1 MARVRTEDFPVEIE
15 EQESPRGAALLV
27 AHFLGNAIFVSL
39 LVLIVFTAIPYGTV
53 EGWWKAFF
61 VCLVSAL
68 CIAWIIEGLLSGSW
82 AISGLAILAP
92 LVALATFSF
101 LQSLPLGTQAAPGIS
116 YSSWQAISAAPFD
129 TRFFLLQLLGL
140 IFAAAL
146 LFRYVSTERR
156 LGALIHVIIAVAVVS
171 AIYGMLRQ
179 TTQHSVGFGLPLI
192 RPGEGYG
199 QFVNKNHF
207 AFLMEM
213 AFGLALG
220 MILAGGVKRE
230 KALIYFAAMLP
241 IWTALVLSN
250 SRGGLLAMLAQ
261 VIASVLLFTIVVP
274 APGKTQLPLLKVAR
288 MLPVRILLLLVLLTG
303 LVFGTVWMGGDRL
316 ATSLEHARDEFDP
329 ATTAARLGASR
340 NEIWRA
346 SWQMFKAHPTAGVGL
361 GAYGIAIPAY
371 HDASGVL
378 TPQEA
383 HNEYLELLACG
394 GLIGMAIGAWFGVAV
409 FRKTLNNLR
418 SSNRF
423 RRAASFGAALGIIGV
438 AVHSLFEFG
447 LHLIVNALVFAALI
461 VIATQSLRNDDTL
474 QENDV

>member
-1 MARVRTEDFPVEIE
+1 MSRVRTADFPVEIE

-53 EGWWKAFF
+53 EAWWKAFF
-61 VCLVSAL
+61 VCLVFAL
-68 CIAWIIEGLLSGSW
+68 CIPSIVEGLLSGSW
-82 AISGLAILAP
+82 AMSGWSILIP
-92 LVALATFSF
+92 LVTLAAFSF
-101 LQSLPLGTQAAPGIS
+101 LQSLPLGTPTASGIS
-116 YSSWQAISAAPFD
+116 YSSWQAISAAPYD

-140 IFAAAL
+140 TFAAAL
-146 LFRYVSTERR
+146 LFRYISTERR
-156 LGALIHVIIAVAVVS
+156 LRTLIHVIIAVAVVS

-192 RPGEGYG
+192 RPGVGYG

-220 MILAGGVKRE
+220 MIAAGGVKRE

-261 VIASVLLFTIVVP
+261 VIASVLLFTMVVP
-274 APGKTQLPLLKVAR
+274 APATAQLPLLKVAR
-288 MLPVRILLLLVLLTG
+288 MLPVRILLSLVLLAAV
-303 LVFGTVWMGGDRL
+303 VFGTVWMGGDRL
-316 ATSLEHARDEFDP
+316 ATSIEHTRDEFDP
-329 ATTAARLGASR
+329 ATTEARFGASR
-340 NEIWRA
+340 NETWRA
-346 SWQMFKAHPTAGVGL
+346 SWQMFKAYPIAGVGL
-361 GAYGIAIPAY
+361 GAYGVAIPAY

-394 GLIGMAIGAWFGVAV
+394 GLLGVAIGVWFGLAV
-409 FRKTLNNLR
+409 FRKTLNTLR
-418 SSNRF
+418 SSSQF
-423 RRAASFGAALGIIGV
+423 RRAASFAAALGIIGV
-438 AVHSLFEFG
+438 AVHSLLDFG

-461 VIATQSLRNDDTL
+461 VIATQSLRNDGKL
-474 QENDV
+474 QENDG